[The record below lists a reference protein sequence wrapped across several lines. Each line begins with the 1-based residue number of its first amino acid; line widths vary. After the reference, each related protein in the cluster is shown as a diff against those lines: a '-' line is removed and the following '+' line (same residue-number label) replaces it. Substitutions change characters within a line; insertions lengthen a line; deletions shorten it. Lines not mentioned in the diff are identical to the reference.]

1 VAEGMLLDLLKVCAA
16 RRAAGSANTSKHLK
30 AAVRKRKNK
39 IRNIIRVD
47 IKGKPVTLAISG

>member
-1 VAEGMLLDLLKVCAA
+1 VQRAG
-16 RRAAGSANTSKHLK
+16 AAGSANTSKHLK